1 MSSIIRTQTFLRYA
15 RIHLQEAETAL
26 QQERSARVL
35 RLCSDAA
42 AAITKALA
50 AGLPGVETG
59 LIETD
64 AKALVR
70 ALSYLTEAKEDAT
83 AIGCSLVELRQELR
97 QLDHPPSKAEAEAA
111 FRKAGEASRAVHDL
125 FAL

>member
-1 MSSIIRTQTFLRYA
+1 MSSVIRTQTFLRYA
-15 RIHLQEAETAL
+15 RIHLQEAQIAL
-26 QQERSARVL
+26 QEERSARVL

-59 LIETD
+59 SIGTD
-64 AKALVR
+64 AKALSR
-70 ALSYLTEAKEDAT
+70 ALSYLTGGKEDAR
-83 AIGCSLVELRQELR
+83 AIARSLVELRQEPG
-97 QLDHPPSKAEAEAA
+97 QGDHPPSKAEAEAA